1 MSLDDLD
8 RILRSL
14 ARQPEWESYRHYC
27 QALEAWKQVI
37 PPRLVDRTRLVSR
50 QNGVLSVATCSAVLA
65 QELSLQRYSLLQ
77 KINRFLDEPLEDLRF
92 SSARWFDRP
101 PAPPSN
107 AIDNPAITSHPSY
120 LPGENGKDRP
130 REEPVSAKSIERW
143 TEKIRQR
150 SLSWPP
156 CPRCQAPTP
165 SGEIDRWG
173 CCAFCS
179 VSDPDEPS

>member
-1 MSLDDLD
+1 MSLDDLE

-14 ARQPEWESYRHYC
+14 ARQPQWESYRHYC

-37 PPRLVDRTRLVSR
+37 PPRLLDRTRPVSR

-92 SSARWFDRP
+92 SSARWFDLP

-107 AIDNPAITSHPSY
+107 AIDNPAIASHPSY

-130 REEPVSAKSIERW
+130 REEPVSSKSLERW
-143 TEKIRQR
+143 VEKIRQR

-179 VSDPDEPS
+179 VGAPQEPS